1 MPPIDQYDHV
11 VLLLDGNN
19 NDTDDIAALPI
30 AALLA
35 NGSRQHNKISIFY
48 NNNLGEPNNS
58 SQVNAM
64 RKSAAFAEKLGIQT
78 YDYQAD
84 INGTT
89 NELIK
94 ILDSGDSVLTL
105 QGGPMEA
112 IYRGLEKTSPK
123 NRSNITL
130 ITHGWGTFNQVRNV
144 ASRPGIDD
152 VRTWKDVK
160 NAFSEPTYTHIPNQN
175 AKGNDKD
182 GFQSSLWRWMDRN
195 PRNPFVQE
203 ARDLMYNAKG
213 QRNDASDAGMLYWA
227 LTGDKQPNPNDAEG
241 YLAKNPPSFDPRP
254 APLAFAVEGEDM
266 NLSGEYQVERNHVAS
281 GGQVISL
288 RGGDPQG
295 TGKAQFNF
303 SGPAGLYDIKINY
316 FDENDGVGTL
326 ELRRGARQILDLDLD
341 KTLGSG
347 SANGRTLTSVTLKNE
362 FASPGNSFTFTG
374 TEGGSEHVRID
385 NVIFT
390 LKTEPIFP
398 PKPRGDGLRG
408 VYFDNPDL
416 SDPRA
421 YRTDKT
427 IDFDWGGGRPTER
440 VSPDT
445 FSVRWEGF
453 IRAEHSEKYTFHAR
467 TDDGVRLWVGG
478 KKIIDDWTNHS
489 VKTTTGTIALE
500 ADQLVP
506 IKMEYYENLGSAT
519 AQLGWS
525 SNRQPFEVVPQENLY
540 TQPGL
545 GFPRE
550 PVSALG

>member
-1 MPPIDQYDHV
+1 MAPIDHSV
-11 VLLLDGNN
+11 
-19 NDTDDIAALPI
+19 LPI
-30 AALLA
+30 
-35 NGSRQHNKISIFY
+35 NQT
-48 NNNLGEPNNS
+48 
-58 SQVNAM
+58 SQVN
-64 RKSAAFAEKLGIQT
+64 T
-78 YDYQAD
+78 
-84 INGTT
+84 
-89 NELIK
+89 
-94 ILDSGDSVLTL
+94 
-105 QGGPMEA
+105 
-112 IYRGLEKTSPK
+112 
-123 NRSNITL
+123 
-130 ITHGWGTFNQVRNV
+130 
-144 ASRPGIDD
+144 
-152 VRTWKDVK
+152 
-160 NAFSEPTYTHIPNQN
+160 
-175 AKGNDKD
+175 
-182 GFQSSLWRWMDRN
+182 
-195 PRNPFVQE
+195 
-203 ARDLMYNAKG
+203 
-213 QRNDASDAGMLYWA
+213 A
-227 LTGDKQPNPNDAEG
+227 LRYFENHFPH
-241 YLAKNPPSFDPRP
+241 FDPRP
-254 APLAFAVEGEDM
+254 APYSFSVEAEDM
-266 NLSGEYQVERNHVAS
+266 RLSGDYRVENNTVAS
-281 GGQVISL
+281 GGEVISL

-295 TGKAQFNF
+295 SGEASFRFT
-303 SGPAGLYDIKINY
+303 GPAGLYDIKIVY
-316 FDENDGVGTL
+316 FDEADGVGNL
-326 ELRRGARQILDLDLD
+326 ALRRGDREVINVDLN
-341 KTLGSG
+341 KNLGSG
-347 SANGRTLTSVTLKNE
+347 SANGQTMTTMTVRNE
-362 FASPGNSFTFTG
+362 FASPGNVFTLEG
-374 TEGGSEHVRID
+374 TEDRSEHVRVDHI
-385 NVIFT
+385 VFT
-390 LKTEPIFP
+390 LRSDPIFP

-427 IDFDWGGGRPTER
+427 IDFDWGGGCPTER

>member
-89 NELIK
+89 NELK

-130 ITHGWGTFNQVRNV
+130 ITHGWGTFNQVRNK
-144 ASRPGIDD
+144 ATRPDVDD
-152 VRTWKDVK
+152 VHTWKDLK
-160 NAFSEPTYTHIPNQN
+160 EDFKEPEYTHIPNQN
-175 AKGNDKD
+175 ARENDKE
-182 GFQSSLWRWMDRN
+182 GFKSSLWKWMDRTDN
-195 PRNPFVQE
+195 AAIEE
-203 ARDLMYNAKG
+203 ARELMQNAGG

-227 LTGDKQPNPNDAEG
+227 LTGNRQGNPDDAQD
-241 YLAKNPPSFDPRP
+241 YLGRNPPSFDPRP
-254 APLAFAVEGEDM
+254 APLAFAVEAEDM
-266 NLSGEYQVERNHVAS
+266 QLGGEYRIEGNRFAA
-281 GGQVISL
+281 GGEVISL

-295 TGKAQFNF
+295 TGTARFNFF

-316 FDENDGVGTL
+316 FDEDDGVGNL
-326 ELRRGARQILDLDLD
+326 KLQRGNRTILDLDLD
-341 KTLGSG
+341 KNLGSG
-347 SANGRTLTSVTLKNE
+347 SATGRTLTSVTLRDE
-362 FASPGNSFTFTG
+362 FASPGNTFTFTG

-385 NVIFT
+385 NVVFT

-398 PKPRGDGLRG
+398 PKPRGNGLRA
-408 VYFDNPDL
+408 VYYDDMDL
-416 SDPRA
+416 TDPRA

-427 IDFDWGGGRPTER
+427 IDFNWGNGRPTDR

-445 FSVRWEGF
+445 FSVRWEGY
-453 IRAEHSEKYTFHAR
+453 IKAEHSEEFTFHAR
-467 TDDGVRLWVGG
+467 TDDGVRLWVNN

-489 VKTTTGTIALE
+489 VKTTTGTVALDAGE
-500 ADQLVP
+500 LIP
-506 IKMEYYENLGSAT
+506 IKMEYFEHRGSAT
-519 AQLGWS
+519 AQLSWS
-525 SNRQPFEVVPQENLY
+525 SNSQPFEVVPQENLY

-550 PVSALG
+550 PVSA